1 MRVKVSFPSAF
12 SWQVIRVAK
21 TETSLEL
28 SVQDSFKR
36 KVQAEKTRDR
46 LNARDAGI
54 YPSETT
60 TLTVAF
66 RLARNG
72 EVIL

>member
-28 SVQDSFKR
+28 SVQESFKR
-36 KVQAEKTRDR
+36 RVQAEKARDR
-46 LNARDAGI
+46 HNALDAGV

-66 RLARNG
+66 RLAKNG
-72 EVIL
+72 EVVL